1 MRLDFQ
7 KNEISITNYFVERV
21 GLKIVNI
28 IWKIYFLQKVLGSSV
43 AVLACFP
50 PPLMRDVLQ
59 SFLLT
64 TADSGSRSRAKKMK
78 PQSILRNRG
87 YLMIFDKC
95 DFLEPL

>member
-7 KNEISITNYFVERV
+7 NNEISITNYFVERIC
-21 GLKIVNI
+21 LEILNI

-64 TADSGSRSRAKKMK
+64 TAGSGSRSRAGKNETIRYSKKK
-78 PQSILRNRG
+78 GIP
-87 YLMIFDKC
+87 D
-95 DFLEPL
+95 DF